1 MNLFL
6 ISLIPWCIYLMVKV
20 NRPLMYLQQN
30 VYDQGFRYLKWCF
43 KNLRKTL
50 IAFDL
55 IGIAFILNFKYNYA
69 IFAIFYLLNI
79 IYIYKKYINEDLIKP
94 LVFTNRIKRL
104 CVTIFILYI
113 IPIVFIIL
121 NYNQNNIHI
130 YYLILSIYGYLIYF
144 IVGLANKINYPVE
157 RCVYYSFRGKA
168 LKKLRLMKNLQ
179 VIGITGSY
187 GKTSSKNIL
196 SSILNVKY
204 NALPTHKNLNTPYG
218 LIITINNHLDKF
230 DDIFIAEM
238 GAYCKGEI
246 KELCDLVHPKYGIL
260 TKIGKAHME
269 TFGSQEKIQEGKFE
283 LIESLPSDGL
293 AILNKDDELQTSYN
307 IKNNVDVVWVAI
319 YDKTADVYAE
329 NIKYSEVG
337 TSFDCIFKDG
347 TDKIHLE
354 TKLLG
359 EPNIYN
365 ILAAI
370 ALGKHLGLSNKEL
383 VNGTSMVKP
392 VEHRLEI
399 KQNGDITFLDDA
411 YNSNEIGAKMA
422 LDTLKLMNGKKIIIT
437 PGMVELGKE
446 SYNVNKKFGCQMVDV
461 CDEIILVKND
471 MTDYIKEGILEKKYN
486 LEHLHIVDTEK
497 EAFNLLQSLKSNK
510 TYVLLENDLP
520 DIFKK

>member
-6 ISLIPWCIYLMVKV
+6 LSLITWCIYLVVKV

-30 VYDQGFRYLKWCF
+30 VYDQSFRYLKWCI
-43 KNLRKTL
+43 KNKMKTL
-50 IAFDL
+50 ITFDL
-55 IGIAFILNFKYNYA
+55 IGLIFIFNFKYNYA
-69 IFAIFYLLNI
+69 IFALLYFLYI
-79 IYIYKKYINEDLIKP
+79 IYIYRKYTNEELIKP

-104 CVTIFILYI
+104 CVTIFILHI
-113 IPIVFIIL
+113 IPIIIILL
-121 NYNQNNIHI
+121 NYNQNHIHI

-144 IVGLANKINYPVE
+144 IVGLSNKLNYPVE
-157 RCVYYSFRGKA
+157 RCVYYSFRNKA
-168 LKKLRLMKNLQ
+168 LKKLKSMKNLQ

-204 NALPTHKNLNTPYG
+204 NALPTPKNLNTPYG

-238 GAYCKGEI
+238 GAYFKGEI

-269 TFGSQEKIQEGKFE
+269 TFGSQKKIQEGKFE

-293 AILNKDDELQTSYN
+293 AVLNKDDELQTSYELKNKVN
-307 IKNNVDVVWVAI
+307 IVWIAI
-319 YDKTADVYAE
+319 YDKSADVYAE
-329 NIKYSEVG
+329 NIKYSKDG
-337 TSFDCIFKDG
+337 TSFDCIFKN
-347 TDKIHLE
+347 TNEVIHLE

-365 ILAAI
+365 VLAAI
-370 ALGKHLGLSNKEL
+370 ALGKHLGLTNNEL
-383 VNGTSMVKP
+383 INGTVMVRP

-422 LDTLKLMNGKKIIIT
+422 LDTLKLMDGKKIIIT

-446 SYNVNKKFGCQMVDV
+446 SYNINKNFG
-461 CDEIILVKND
+461 
-471 MTDYIKEGILEKKYN
+471 
-486 LEHLHIVDTEK
+486 
-497 EAFNLLQSLKSNK
+497 
-510 TYVLLENDLP
+510 
-520 DIFKK
+520 